1 MNCAV
6 HAEQEASNF
15 CRNCGKAM
23 CTACARTVQGVAYC
37 EDCLA
42 SVMGHGRPAAAA
54 AQGIPQP
61 AGAHGGPVP
70 GLAFALGFC
79 PGLGAVYN
87 GEYAKALV
95 HIVIFG
101 TIIAG
106 FTSGLG
112 AGANV
117 ALALF
122 LTAFIF
128 YMAIDALHVAQAKR
142 GGPGGAAGSADPFQA
157 WGKGKPV
164 GAIILIGLGVF
175 FLLCTFDVIS
185 WDRMGD
191 LWPVFLIGAGI
202 LMLWNR
208 LGRSS

>member
-6 HAEQEASNF
+6 HAEQEASSF

-23 CTACARTVQGVAYC
+23 CTACARTIQGVAYC

-42 SVMGHGRPAAAA
+42 AVMGHGRPAAAA
-54 AQGIPQP
+54 TQGIPRP
-61 AGAHGGPVP
+61 ARTHGGPVP

-106 FTSGLG
+106 LNSGLG
-112 AGANV
+112 AGADV
-117 ALALF
+117 ALAL
-122 LTAFIF
+122 LLAAFVF
-128 YMAIDALHVAQAKR
+128 YMAIDSLHVAQARR
-142 GGPGGAAGSADPFQA
+142 GEAGAVSTDPFQA
-157 WGKGKPV
+157 LGKGKPV
-164 GAIILIGLGVF
+164 GAIVLIGLGVV
-175 FLLCTFDVIS
+175 FLLGTFDVIALDRI
-185 WDRMGD
+185 WDY
-191 LWPVFLIGAGI
+191 WPLILIGAGV

-208 LGRSS
+208 LGRSA